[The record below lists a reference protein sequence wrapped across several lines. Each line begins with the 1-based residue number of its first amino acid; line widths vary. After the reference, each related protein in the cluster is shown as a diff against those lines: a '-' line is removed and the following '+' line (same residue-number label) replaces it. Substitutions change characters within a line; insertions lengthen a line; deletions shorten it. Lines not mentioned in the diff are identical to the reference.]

1 MSRRRSRS
9 LCTGLLLAAACA
21 ASDRPAVAPAAL
33 AAPVADQP
41 RVMVYRTAGTRSLHA
56 YLFEPSAG
64 AGRRGAILLFHGGG
78 WSDGSP
84 EWVFGAAQRFAGL
97 GMVAIPVEY
106 RLADDTNTPI
116 ESLSDVCSA
125 FQWVR
130 AHARELRIDPRRVAG
145 YGVSAGGHLLASTVT
160 VGCPT
165 SAPRRPS
172 PRPDALVMLSPAL
185 DVGRDGWFRQKLKGR
200 ASPGDYAPLE
210 HVQAPPPPT
219 VIIQG
224 ADDTL
229 TPAAAATGY
238 CELVTR
244 HGAAC
249 ELTLFPGLG
258 HLLTRNLKNQESDF
272 DPDPEARERGNQKQ
286 AEFLRRLRFI
296 H

>member
-1 MSRRRSRS
+1 MMLGPRGSW
-9 LCTGLLLAAACA
+9 LAVLLLATACA
-21 ASDRPAVAPAAL
+21 AADRPEVAPAA
-33 AAPVADQP
+33 PDQP
-41 RVMVYRTAGTRSLHA
+41 RVMVYRTAGSRSLNA
-56 YLFEPSAG
+56 YLFEPAPA
-64 AGRRGAILLFHGGG
+64 AGRRSAILLFHGGG

-160 VGCPT
+160 VGCPS
-165 SAPRRPS
+165 SAPRQPS
-172 PRPDALVMLSPAL
+172 PRPDALLMLSPAL
-185 DVGRDGWFRQKLKGR
+185 DVANDGWFGQKLKGR
-200 ASPGDYAPLE
+200 ASAGDYAPLE
-210 HVQAPPPPT
+210 HIQPPLPPT
-219 VIIQG
+219 LIVQG

-229 TPAAAATGY
+229 TPAGGAKRY
-238 CELVTR
+238 CELLIQ
-244 HGAAC
+244 HGTVC

-272 DPDPEARERGNQKQ
+272 DPDPEARERGNQRQ
-286 AEFLRRLRFI
+286 TELLRRLGFI